1 MRRIIRFIRRL
12 RSEGVPVWSDR
23 STIAKEGRRLIDEGP
38 GRYREADR
46 TSKLTIVGIG
56 VMTLVIIALIAI

>member
-1 MRRIIRFIRRL
+1 MRKIIRFIRRL
-12 RSEGVPVWSDR
+12 RAEGVPVWSDR
-23 STIAKEGRRLIDEGP
+23 STIAKESRRLIDEGP